1 MASKKTGRSDP
12 AKRTQRGRGA
22 TKGEQIRTT
31 TRVWSALDKQIE
43 ERFERLFVRLI
54 WRLGLASQKDVGG
67 LSQRI
72 DHLERR
78 LRSRRSTPHL
88 KAVPRKPPAPS
99 PPESGSPASGNS
111 AA

>member
-1 MASKKTGRSDP
+1 MASKRTP
-12 AKRTQRGRGA
+12 HEPTKRTQRGRGA
-22 TKGEQIRTT
+22 AKGVEARL
-31 TRVWSALDKQIE
+31 TRVWSTLDKE
-43 ERFERLFVRLI
+43 LEDRFERLFVRLI

-72 DHLERR
+72 DHLERH
-78 LRSRRSTPHL
+78 LRRRRPTTHL